1 MFGDTGRYDVCR
13 CTDERAV
20 TTQAGAQGE
29 RPGDGL
35 KGKSQTRLRQLHDDG
50 NLMME
55 ERGGGGK
62 RVSTRA
68 RGLDGRAGDGTMVV
82 VKGMLSM
89 KADTMAHT
97 QMSMTQATP
106 RRRRPSGTTAIRSAV
121 KSAMYSMTPIS
132 SMHLL

>member
-1 MFGDTGRYDVCR
+1 MS
-13 CTDERAV
+13 A
-20 TTQAGAQGE
+20 GE
-29 RPGDGL
+29 R
-35 KGKSQTRLRQLHDDG
+35 KGAETRQGTDR
-50 NLMME
+50 
-55 ERGGGGK
+55 
-62 RVSTRA
+62 
-68 RGLDGRAGDGTMVV
+68 RAGDGTMVV

-132 SMHLL
+132 SMHLWYNSSNCE